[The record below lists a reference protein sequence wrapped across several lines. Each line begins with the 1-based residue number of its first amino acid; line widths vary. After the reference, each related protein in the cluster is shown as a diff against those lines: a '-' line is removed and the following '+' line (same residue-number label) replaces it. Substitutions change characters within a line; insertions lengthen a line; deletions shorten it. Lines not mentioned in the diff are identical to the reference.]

1 MNIPPSMGQTSAPSP
16 GQTIGMRIPL
26 HKPRW
31 TFVLLGINV
40 AVYVLLVLFGVL
52 NGLGVGME
60 QDTRVLLL
68 FGAQQNNLVA
78 QGGFYRLLTSM
89 FLHASIIHLV
99 FNSYA
104 LYVVGQDVE
113 RLYGAG
119 RFLVIYFLGGLGGS
133 LLTYVLGGPN
143 PSVGASGAI
152 FGLIGAEIAFFYLHR
167 KTFGPHGQQQLRNLL
182 MVAGINLFLGFS
194 IAQIN
199 NLAHIGGLVFGAAL
213 GFLLAPQYE
222 APSVFM
228 QAGDGSVTLQDSNS
242 IGRRLPM
249 LLVVTIVLA
258 AMALIG
264 TTKWGG

>member
-1 MNIPPSMGQTSAPSP
+1 MNNPSPGQTSAPLP

-31 TFVLLGINV
+31 TFVLLGINI
-40 AVYVLLVLFGVL
+40 AIYVLMAVLGWQKYGVL
-52 NGLGVGME
+52 GMD
-60 QDTRVLLL
+60 QDTRVLVQ
-68 FGAQQNNLVA
+68 FGAQQNNMIA
-78 QGGFYRLLTSM
+78 QGDFHRLLTSM
-89 FLHASIIHLV
+89 FLHASLIHLL

-113 RLYGAG
+113 RLYGSG

-133 LLTYVLGGPN
+133 LLSYVLGDAT

-152 FGLIGAEIAFFYLHR
+152 FGLIGAEIAYFYLHR
-167 KTFGPHGQQQLRNLL
+167 EAFGKHGQQQLRSLL
-182 MVAGINLFLGFS
+182 MVAGVNLFLGAT
-194 IAQIN
+194 IPGIN
-199 NLAHIGGLVFGAAL
+199 NLAHIGGLVFGAVL
-213 GFLLAPQYE
+213 GWLLAPKYE

-228 QAGDGSVTLQDSNS
+228 PAGDGSVTLQDSNS

-258 AMALIG
+258 ALALVG
-264 TTKWGG
+264 TMKWGG